1 MINIYNKHKFT
12 NDKNLLELIINLYLM
27 ESAYRNLFQ
36 IIINDKKEKIAK
48 LINIIKKTDYNY
60 EIFETDNYLRLIDN
74 IKENYIQA
82 RIYAE
87 YEINN

>member
-48 LINIIKKTDYNY
+48 
-60 EIFETDNYLRLIDN
+60 
-74 IKENYIQA
+74 
-82 RIYAE
+82 
-87 YEINN
+87 